1 MAVTTTHEQ
10 AALRVADWR
19 AQAALEG
26 KTFAE
31 VATAAMKARFTG
43 RKLLTAAEAWGNLSD
58 RTREVLVIM
67 CTDRPSANRVRWDML
82 TEAEKPPQ
90 SPADDDTEAVDR
102 VHDSRPPAPPRVR
115 SRP

>member
-82 TEAEKPPQ
+82 TEAEKLAIGAMARTTLKELNA
-90 SPADDDTEAVDR
+90 SARTLRA
-102 VHDSRPPAPPRVR
+102 
-115 SRP
+115 